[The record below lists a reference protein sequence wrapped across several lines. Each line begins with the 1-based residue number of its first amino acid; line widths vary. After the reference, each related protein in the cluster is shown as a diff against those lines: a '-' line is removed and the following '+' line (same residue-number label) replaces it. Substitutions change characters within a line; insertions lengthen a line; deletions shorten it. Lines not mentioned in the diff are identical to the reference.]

1 MSLSRSEHLRI
12 TGGYQMI
19 CYIITETREKYDGM
33 DCHAIKHDLEKL
45 SGDLCL
51 VMHFSQVTREFIE
64 TARPW
69 AICHS
74 GGGTPHDEYDV
85 LEREDYTWLITAS
98 GIPQIGFCGGH
109 QLIAEM
115 FGCEVA
121 TMRELRDDEPD
132 LNADYHPGLF
142 KESGIWPVRIVA
154 DDPLFEGLPEI
165 VRVRQAHRS
174 EIKQL
179 PEGFRLLASS
189 KDCEIQAM
197 AHETMP
203 LYGVQ
208 FHPESRQEH
217 YPDGHA
223 IVSNFFKIAREQG

>member
-1 MSLSRSEHLRI
+1 
-12 TGGYQMI
+12 MI
-19 CYIITETREKYDGM
+19 CYIVTETREKYDEM

-51 VMHFSQVTREFIE
+51 VMHFSQVTRQVIDEL
-64 TARPW
+64 RPW

-74 GGGTPHDEYDV
+74 GGGTSHSEYDV
-85 LEREDYTWLITAS
+85 LQRDDYTWLITES
-98 GIPQIGFCGGH
+98 GIPQFGFCGGH

-115 FGCEVA
+115 FGSEVA
-121 TMRELRDDEPD
+121 TMREIGPDDPD
-132 LNADYHPGLF
+132 LNPGYYPGLF
-142 KESGIWPVRIVA
+142 KEFGVWPVRIVA
-154 DDPLFEGLPEI
+154 EDPLFEGLPEI
-165 VRVRQAHRS
+165 IRVRQAHRS

-197 AHETMP
+197 VHEEMP
-203 LYGVQ
+203 LYGTQ
-208 FHPESRQEH
+208 FHPESRLEN

-223 IVSNFFKIAREQG
+223 IVSNFFRIARERA